1 MLPPIALVP
10 SLLHPC
16 CLGTRE
22 FSKRTSS
29 SPFLLL
35 FSSLL
40 FSPPSVSS
48 RVPLPCLWEILSGT
62 PLLYSPS
69 RHLVGAAPAEPEGSE
84 KEKSSSHPRPVKP
97 ESSPS
102 FRSAP
107 SSPHHARPR
116 AHSCTPVAFCS
127 AYPCVLPCPGGADL
141 CCRHLDRKATASVL
155 RTLLSALFPPLLLC
169 SALSSLIVNS
179 RVSAVLLRACA
190 LSLYA
195 LARASRYPLSAWS
208 ACGDRV

>member
-1 MLPPIALVP
+1 MFRRCCTPAALRQESFPRQRAARP
-10 SLLHPC
+10 S
-16 CLGTRE
+16 
-22 FSKRTSS
+22 F
-29 SPFLLL
+29 

-40 FSPPSVSS
+40 SSSLFLPSLHG
-48 RVPLPCLWEILSGT
+48 RLCCGFGT
-62 PLLYSPS
+62 SFLLHHFCTPPS
-69 RHLVGAAPAEPEGSE
+69 RHLVGAALAEPGGSE

-169 SALSSLIVNS
+169 SAPSLIVNS
-179 RVSAVLLRACA
+179 HVSTVLLYACA